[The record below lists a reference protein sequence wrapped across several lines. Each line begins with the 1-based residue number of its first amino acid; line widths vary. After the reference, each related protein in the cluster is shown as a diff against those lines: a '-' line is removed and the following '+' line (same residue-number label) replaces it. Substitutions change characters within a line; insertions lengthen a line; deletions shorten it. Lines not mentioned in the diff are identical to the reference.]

1 MDTDPRGM
9 FTTGQ
14 AAEYLDVQ
22 EVTVRAAIQRG
33 RLRATRLYGRW
44 FIKAE
49 HLAQYGKERV
59 KNGGR
64 K

>member
-1 MDTDPRGM
+1 MEADPRGM

-49 HLAQYGKERV
+49 HLAQYNSERV